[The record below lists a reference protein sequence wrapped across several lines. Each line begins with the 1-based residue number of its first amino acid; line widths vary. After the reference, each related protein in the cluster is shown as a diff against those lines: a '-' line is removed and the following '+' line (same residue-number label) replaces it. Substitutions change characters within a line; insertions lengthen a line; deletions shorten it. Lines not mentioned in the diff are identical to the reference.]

1 MIRRWLCWLLAAL
14 GALALRVAY
23 TGWLAGFVLAGVLCL
38 PVMGLLLSLPAI
50 LSAKVELSPDPGK
63 TRRGERACWRV
74 VTHSTLG
81 LPLGRI
87 KGNVKTVNEWNGL
100 VYQIKKSWFFTGAGT
115 SLDLPAPAVHCG
127 LLTGKLSSV
136 WALDCLGLFWLP
148 LRRGGTAQLWV
159 GPVPKR
165 EELPPL
171 PREETP
177 GVRPRPG
184 GGPGEDYD
192 PREYRPGDPLNSI
205 HWKLSAKRDE
215 LVTRETLETVRPL
228 PLVTL
233 DLFGDPDTLDATLD
247 LLAGVSGE
255 LLSRGR
261 SHAVAWADPETG
273 EVRRCPIAGEE
284 DLERC
289 LEVLTARRAPLT
301 GRSILDLAGVGKS
314 LHLTVGYPT
323 PDVPPTPDSA
333 PVGRDA
339 PGTPPFT
346 IPTSDKGGGL
356 Q

>member
-1 MIRRWLCWLLAAL
+1 MVRRWLCWLLALL
-14 GALALRVAY
+14 GALILRVAY
-23 TGWLAGFVLAGVLCL
+23 TGWLAGFLLAGVLCL
-38 PVMGLLLSLPAI
+38 PLMGLLLSLPAL
-50 LSAKVELSPDPGK
+50 LSAKVELYPSPRR
-63 TRRGERACWRV
+63 TMRGEGACWRL
-74 VTHSTLG
+74 VTRSALG

-87 KGNVKTVNEWNGL
+87 KGRVRTVNEWNGL
-100 VYQIKKSWFFTGAGT
+100 SYKNNKTWFFTGAGT

-127 LLTGKLSSV
+127 LLTGKLSHV

-148 LRRGGTAQLWV
+148 LRRGGTARLWV

-171 PREETP
+171 PEEETP

-192 PREYRPGDPLNSI
+192 PREYRPGDPLSSI

-228 PLVTL
+228 PLVTV
-233 DLFGDPDTLDATLD
+233 DLFGDADTLDATLD

-261 SHAVAWADPETG
+261 SHNLAWADPVTG
-273 EVRRCPIAGEE
+273 ELRRCPVAGEE

-289 LEVLTARRAPLT
+289 MEALTSQRAPLS
-301 GRSILDLAGVGKS
+301 GRSVLDLAGLGKS
-314 LHLTVGYPT
+314 LHLKP
-323 PDVPPTPDSA
+323 
-333 PVGRDA
+333 
-339 PGTPPFT
+339 
-346 IPTSDKGGGL
+346 GGGEP
-356 Q
+356 

>member
-1 MIRRWLCWLLAAL
+1 MIRRWLCWLLAVL
-14 GALALRVAY
+14 GALILRVAY

-50 LSAKVELSPDPGK
+50 LAARVELSLVSQR
-63 TRRGERACWRV
+63 TRRGEDARWRL
-74 VTHSTLG
+74 VTRSALG

-87 KGNVKTVNEWNGL
+87 KGKIKTVNEWNGL
-100 VYQIKKSWFFTGAGT
+100 VYQTKKTWFFTGAGT
-115 SLDLPAPAVHCG
+115 SLELPAPAVHCG
-127 LLTGKLSSV
+127 LLTGKLSHV

-148 LRRGGTAQLWV
+148 LRRGGEAHLWV
-159 GPVPKR
+159 GPIPKK

-171 PREETP
+171 PQEEVP

-192 PREYRPGDPLNSI
+192 PREYRPGDPLSSI

-233 DLFGDPDTLDATLD
+233 DLFGDPDTLDAALD
-247 LLAGVSGE
+247 LLAGVSGA
-255 LLSRGR
+255 LLAQGR
-261 SHAVAWADPETG
+261 SHAVAWADPDTG
-273 EVRRCPIAGEE
+273 EPRRCPIAGAE

-301 GRSILDLAGVGKS
+301 GRSILDLAGLGSS
-314 LHLTVGYPT
+314 LHLKP
-323 PDVPPTPDSA
+323 
-333 PVGRDA
+333 
-339 PGTPPFT
+339 
-346 IPTSDKGGGL
+346 GGGEP
-356 Q
+356 